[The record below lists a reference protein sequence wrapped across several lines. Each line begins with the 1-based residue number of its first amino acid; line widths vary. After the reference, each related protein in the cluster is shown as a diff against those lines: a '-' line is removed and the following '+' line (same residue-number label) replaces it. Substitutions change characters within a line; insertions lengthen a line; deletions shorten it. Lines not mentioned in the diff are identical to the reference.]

1 MLTAYPYPLQIEDF
15 IMANSISISEEVVKE
30 NPRAR
35 KPRRRLTTKL
45 DLLKQK
51 FGDHSVFTRI
61 RNALKEGR
69 TELELYRPN
78 GSTRA
83 YQTTDGLLELI
94 RLSGMNI
101 EPRSSGTPLC
111 SLYVISNLGA
121 L

>member
-1 MLTAYPYPLQIEDF
+1 MTARIPSNVDILSI
-15 IMANSISISEEVVKE
+15 ANARDRS
-30 NPRAR
+30 RTR
-35 KPRRRLTTKL
+35 KPRAGRQLTTKL
-45 DLLKQK
+45 DILKQK
-51 FGDHSVFTRI
+51 FGGHSVFARI

-94 RLSGMNI
+94 RLSGMTI
-101 EPRSSGTPLC
+101 EPRSSGNPQC
-111 SLYVISNLGA
+111 SLYVIGNLGE

>member
-1 MLTAYPYPLQIEDF
+1 
-15 IMANSISISEEVVKE
+15 MANKINILKAVSEQ
-30 NPRAR
+30 PRAKR
-35 KPRRRLTTKL
+35 KPRRVTTRR
-45 DLLKQK
+45 DLLVKK
-51 FGDHSVFTRI
+51 FGTHSVFARI

-94 RLSGMNI
+94 RLSGMKI

-111 SLYVISNLGA
+111 SLFVISNLGE

>member
-1 MLTAYPYPLQIEDF
+1 MTTRIPPQSIE
-15 IMANSISISEEVVKE
+15 ISKVVNIE
-30 NPRAR
+30 PRRGTR
-35 KPRRRLTTKL
+35 KPRAGRHLTTKL

-111 SLYVISNLGA
+111 SLYVISNLGV

>member
-1 MLTAYPYPLQIEDF
+1 
-15 IMANSISISEEVVKE
+15 MAADTKLNKSVEIPHTVKFEKPSE
-30 NPRAR
+30 R
-35 KPRRRLTTKL
+35 KPRKTRRLTTKL
-45 DLLKQK
+45 DILKQK

-94 RLSGMNI
+94 RLSGMTI

-111 SLYVISNLGA
+111 SLYIIGNLGA

>member
-1 MLTAYPYPLQIEDF
+1 
-15 IMANSISISEEVVKE
+15 MACKTPEMKLVVSSTG
-30 NPRAR
+30 
-35 KPRRRLTTKL
+35 RRSRSRSRNLITRLDIL
-45 DLLKQK
+45 RQK
-51 FGDHSVFTRI
+51 YQAHSVFTRI

-94 RLSGMNI
+94 RLSGMSI

>member
-1 MLTAYPYPLQIEDF
+1 MTIDTKLN
-15 IMANSISISEEVVKE
+15 NSVEIPHIVKFEKPSERK
-30 NPRAR
+30 PR

-94 RLSGMNI
+94 RLSGMSI

-111 SLYVISNLGA
+111 SLYVIGNLGA

>member
-1 MLTAYPYPLQIEDF
+1 
-15 IMANSISISEEVVKE
+15 MAVDTKLNKSVEIPHIVKFEKPSE
-30 NPRAR
+30 R
-35 KPRRRLTTKL
+35 KPRNSRRLVTKL

-51 FGDHSVFTRI
+51 FGNHSVFTRI
-61 RNALKEGR
+61 RNALEEGR

-94 RLSGMNI
+94 RLSGMTI

-111 SLYVISNLGA
+111 SLYVIGNLGA

>member
-1 MLTAYPYPLQIEDF
+1 MTLKPPATVDIATI
-15 IMANSISISEEVVKE
+15 ASAKR
-30 NPRAR
+30 RAR
-35 KPRRRLTTKL
+35 KPRKPSVKLVTKL

-78 GSTRA
+78 GSTKG

-94 RLSGMNI
+94 RLTGMNI
-101 EPRSSGTPLC
+101 TPRPSGTALC
-111 SLYVISNLGA
+111 SLYVVSNLGA
-121 L
+121 LSVL

>member
-1 MLTAYPYPLQIEDF
+1 MTTRIPPQAIE
-15 IMANSISISEEVVKE
+15 ISKVVNIE
-30 NPRAR
+30 PRRGTR
-35 KPRRRLTTKL
+35 KPRAGRHLTTKL

-94 RLSGMNI
+94 RLSGMSI

-111 SLYVISNLGA
+111 SLYVIGNLGA

>member
-1 MLTAYPYPLQIEDF
+1 
-15 IMANSISISEEVVKE
+15 MANSIPILEAVVKE

-35 KPRRRLTTKL
+35 KSRRRLTTKL
-45 DLLKQK
+45 DILKQK

-61 RNALKEGR
+61 LNALKEGR

-94 RLSGMNI
+94 RLSGMTI

-111 SLYVISNLGA
+111 SLYVIGNLGA